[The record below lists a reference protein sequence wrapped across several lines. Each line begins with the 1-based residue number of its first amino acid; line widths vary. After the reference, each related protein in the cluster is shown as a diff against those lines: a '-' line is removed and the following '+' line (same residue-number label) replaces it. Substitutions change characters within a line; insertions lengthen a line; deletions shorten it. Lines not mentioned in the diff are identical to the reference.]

1 MTQIPPAT
9 GERRAVGGYYSQYR
23 IASELILRQLRD
35 GTLRWIRVADPQA
48 GRVDDLQI
56 GIESRVDA
64 FQVKSSQYGGNF
76 SFNDLTHGSGSQPSL
91 VAQLADGWNQLR
103 AIRPGYRIVVHLI
116 SNQIPSVADHLP
128 ADSSPPSPLHFSAFL
143 EQAWKP
149 AHAGLLGSGFGQ
161 PSAWAHTWE
170 ALRAS
175 SGLHKPDFE
184 AFIRDSELEFGYQQ
198 LAPEEIEGRAREIF
212 RADLDHISQFLFKTV
227 ADPKKVIELTRDQ
240 LLAGLEWTTRFEF
253 TSRHEFP
260 VDEVLYFPI
269 KESVRQLE
277 HALETLPGGY
287 LGVLG
292 TPGSGKSSL
301 GTQTLRHRSD
311 RTIRYYA
318 FVPDA
323 QDPSV
328 LRGESENFLHD
339 MVLAIE
345 RAGFRVGTSPSRFDR
360 TQLLERFH
368 KQLNLLHQNWET
380 TGRKTVIFID
390 GLDHIDREQHPN
402 RSLLQDLPRPNQV
415 PDGVYIALGSQT
427 DAPFPDLVQFE
438 VRQAERRVEIRPLS
452 REGVFQVIERVR
464 LGELSQDQKESIY
477 VLSAGHPLALSY
489 LLNRVREVN
498 EPRDIQAILDGTEP
512 YRGNILAQYHSYWR
526 QIEGDTQLV
535 NLLGLVARLRRVID
549 LSWVETW
556 TPHAVVD
563 QLRFRFAHY
572 FRREDNNRWYF
583 FHNSFRLFLAER
595 TAESSPGVVDPLRD
609 RAFHHKLAGICADMP
624 PESPWAWEALHHLV
638 KAEEHE
644 AVLRCASQR
653 WFRNQILA
661 FRPLDSIQTDL
672 GLAYQAIGVKK
683 DFIALTRMTLL
694 KAEMYQ
700 REFHLN
706 DISFI
711 PSLLAIGEKH
721 TALEHVRDGNRLRLE
736 AEDALQISVVLKRA
750 GLLEE
755 AKRVFDL
762 ADPLDLFEG
771 AKPISDVHLDE
782 DRKRLEAWAETASH
796 FREIETL
803 IKTIRRVRGQAGRM
817 YRQDEA
823 AASRSLHNNLL
834 SRVAFSLIDQERW
847 EDLLKIQNE
856 FDRNQPEDRGHW
868 FWVQVEAWRDCS
880 AAGHQLQAR
889 SYLEEAIANST
900 LAELEDEQC
909 AIIASAVYRLLG
921 DEQRARSFVKGLRQ
935 PSVQT
940 ELYHGEEGFQPFEH
954 RFILNRLLT
963 AFGNNQSAREI
974 VPDPS
979 EPRHWGVVYFERA
992 ISIIAK
998 LWGEAWRGRIVNDA
1012 MFVHEIEP
1020 ILRLFNRSLQDTQDW
1035 IPFPRG
1041 KAREALYDLL
1051 IDTATLHGSE
1061 AVTMLR
1067 DAFQQHWDNSD
1078 TRPYWQIDLQRRI
1091 VLSLYRAGIAR
1102 EWAAERLKA
1111 FEASMLEGTDSNAR
1125 TDACMKQAKA
1135 WLALDDKSA
1144 ARRLLLQMLQV
1155 SFGIRYKG
1163 DYQLDTWVHWL
1174 GKVNEIEPAKAGERI
1189 KWFAGDLFALEGTTE
1204 SDAPRSAINE
1214 LLAVT
1219 FKWSPRKSVRLF
1231 QWFLEQGLINHNA
1244 SASLLLKEA
1253 LESNSPPRAL
1263 VQSCLVDILIPIGA
1277 APLPSLI
1284 DLLIEQASA
1293 SGPNGAIQLAREIL
1307 AVVRF
1312 GALPSSRLAWRQSIA
1327 RALRKVGINF
1337 HSVDLSLSDLKPEKE
1352 DRSSSSSSLNLKDG
1366 SSISAE
1372 EIEMTVTSAS
1382 DLRSLLEREADG
1394 SFFNWR
1400 SVVTQLLPTLDRQS
1414 VQEIAI
1420 LLEGSRRTTH
1430 ILGALSERL
1439 AELGDN
1445 SGAWELA
1452 QRSLEASDPNG
1463 WSRWYDGG
1471 TRIAAFSALIKASP
1485 ERARPMLFETLVQG
1499 GGGGADNLEK
1509 LMPMLLPIVPVREL
1523 WSEIEEYLHALF
1535 LGLSTA
1541 SVATPDFL
1549 TELFKDDTPALAI
1562 ADLIMLHLEHPTT
1575 PAMRW
1580 AWGTCAKLQ
1589 LDHNANI
1596 EKMIGEWLNGTEERQ
1611 EHSLR
1616 VLDSVSLKAPSSIVP
1631 FHPQVILLQHSPNYE
1646 IRRIACVICSRA
1658 GITPVVSSS
1667 VQDRPLPEIY
1677 RLALPP
1683 VRSRDIEVPRVLSKE
1698 LPLPDST
1705 DPLEIIRP
1713 FDFHLNLLSS
1723 IARLPKA
1730 NLYHRAVQLMEQL
1743 SPKESWSAAAE
1754 QKLRW
1759 FLDACD
1765 LKYVF
1770 HRPRAVLA
1778 RKAVFHIIAELIDS
1792 KVVTSEQLKSIE
1804 VQLCFYDPMMVLLR
1818 PNPRPSCVGTLS
1830 GISEHGGV
1838 EKTWTE
1844 TVSESLGATCSTT
1857 ADGRT
1862 LLAEDTI
1869 LKRLD
1874 WGGPEET
1881 RRSVLRTGVSVH
1893 DEKRF
1898 FKELS
1903 NNFVAE
1909 YPDLGIATTPR
1920 PLIVRHGDFITYDS
1934 PGKYWL
1940 ALNPAVAHD
1949 MGWTLSNTGMFRW
1962 VDDSG
1967 QTMVESIW
1975 WIDGLVEQSG
1985 PVFPDNEVGE
1995 GWLVLAAR
2003 AAGDLISKHFGQLQ
2017 QYRMVERSQY
2027 EKDQGTLR
2035 HSATDNLPF
2044 ILPAS

>member
-1 MTQIPPAT
+1 MTQIPPAA
-9 GERRAVGGYYSQYR
+9 GERRAISGYYSQYR

-35 GTLRWIRVADPQA
+35 GTLRWIRVADPEA

-56 GIESRVDA
+56 GSQSRVDA
-64 FQVKSSQYGGNF
+64 FQVKSSLYGGNF
-76 SFNDLTHGSGSQPSL
+76 SFNDLTRGAGTEPSL
-91 VAQLADGWNQLR
+91 IAQLADGWRRLR
-103 AIRPGYRIVVHLI
+103 EVRPGFRIVVHLI
-116 SNQIPSVADHLP
+116 SNQIASVSDRLP
-128 ADSSPPSPLHFSAFL
+128 PDSSPPSPRHFSAFL
-143 EQAWKP
+143 DQAWKS
-149 AHAGLLGSGFGQ
+149 AHAGLSGSGFGK
-161 PSAWAHTWE
+161 PSSWATTWE
-170 ALRAS
+170 ALRDS
-175 SGLHKPDFE
+175 SGLLKPDFE
-184 AFIRDSELEFGYQQ
+184 AFISDCELEFGYQH
-198 LAPEEIEGRAREIF
+198 LASEEIEGRAREIF
-212 RADLDHISQFLFKTV
+212 RVDLDHIFQFLFKTV

-240 LLAGLEWTTRFEF
+240 LLAGLGWTARFEF
-253 TSRHEFP
+253 RSRHEFP

-277 HALETLPGGY
+277 HALDTLTGGY
-287 LGVLG
+287 LGLIG

-301 GTQTLRHRSD
+301 GTQTLRRPSD

-323 QDPSV
+323 QDPTV

-368 KQLNLLHQNWET
+368 KQLDLLKQDWKT

-402 RSLLQDLPRPNQV
+402 RSLLQDLPLPDQV

-427 DAPFPDLVQFE
+427 DAPFPDRVQFE
-438 VRQAERRVEIRPLS
+438 VRKAERRIEIHPLS
-452 REGVFQVIERVR
+452 REGVFQVIDRVR
-464 LGELSQDQKESIY
+464 LRELSQDQKESIY
-477 VLSAGHPLALSY
+477 ALSAGHPLALSY
-489 LLNRVREVN
+489 LLNRLREVN
-498 EPRDIQAILDGTEP
+498 EPQDIQAILDATDP
-512 YRGNILAQYHSYWR
+512 YKGSILAQYHSYWR
-526 QIEGDTQLV
+526 QFEGDSE
-535 NLLGLVARLRRVID
+535 LLHVVGLLARLRRVID

-556 TPHAVVD
+556 TAHAVVD
-563 QLRFRFAHY
+563 RLRFNFAHY

-595 TAESSPGVVDPLRD
+595 TAESSPGVVDPRRD
-609 RAFHHKLAGICADMP
+609 RAFHHELAGICTGMP

-638 KAEEHE
+638 KAEEHK

-653 WFRNQILA
+653 WFRDQFLA

-672 GLAYQAIGVKK
+672 GLAYQAIGAKK

-694 KAEMYQ
+694 KAEMNQ

-711 PSLLAIGEKH
+711 PILLAIGEKL
-721 TALEHVRDGNRLRLE
+721 TALEHVRDGNRLRLK
-736 AEDALQISVVLKRA
+736 AEDVLPISVILKRV

-762 ADPLDLFEG
+762 ADPLDLLG
-771 AKPISDVHLDE
+771 GIKPISDIHLDE
-782 DRKRLEAWAETASH
+782 NRKRLVAWAEAASH
-796 FREIETL
+796 FREIETM
-803 IKTIRRVRGQAGRM
+803 IKTIRRVRGQAGSVP
-817 YRQDEA
+817 RQDEA
-823 AASRSLHNNLL
+823 AASRSLHNHLL

-847 EDLLKIQNE
+847 EDLLKVQNE
-856 FDRNQPEDRGHW
+856 FDRNHPEDREHW

-880 AAGHQLQAR
+880 ATGHQLQAN
-889 SYLEEAIANST
+889 SYLEEAIANSI
-900 LAELEDEQC
+900 LAELRDEQR
-909 AIIASAVYRLLG
+909 AIIASAIYRLLG
-921 DEQRARSFVKGLRQ
+921 DEQRARSFVDGLRQ
-935 PSVQT
+935 PSIQT

-963 AFGNNQSAREI
+963 AFGNSHSPREI

-979 EPRHWGVVYFERA
+979 EPRHWGVVYFERT
-992 ISIIAK
+992 ICIIAK

-1012 MFVHEIEP
+1012 MFLHEVGP
-1020 ILRLFNRSLQDTQDW
+1020 ILRLFNRSFQDTQGW
-1035 IPFPRG
+1035 IPFPSG
-1041 KAREALYDLL
+1041 KARQALYDLL
-1051 IDTATLHGSE
+1051 INTAALHGPE
-1061 AVTMLR
+1061 AVTMLG
-1067 DAFQQHWDNSD
+1067 DAFQQHWDSSD
-1078 TRPYWQIDLQRRI
+1078 TRAYWQIDVQRQI
-1091 VLSLYRAGIAR
+1091 VLSLYRAGIAK

-1111 FEASMLEGTDSNAR
+1111 FEVSMLEGTDSNTR
-1125 TDACMKQAKA
+1125 TDSCMKQAKA
-1135 WLALDDKSA
+1135 WLALGDTSA
-1144 ARRLLLQMLQV
+1144 VRRLLLQMLQV

-1174 GKVNEIEPAKAGERI
+1174 GKVNEIEPAKTGERI
-1189 KWFAGDLFALEGTTE
+1189 KWFAGNLFALEGTTE

-1253 LESNSPPRAL
+1253 LESNSPPRTL
-1263 VQSCLVDILIPIGA
+1263 VQSCLLGILIPLGA

-1284 DLLIEQASA
+1284 GLLIDQASV
-1293 SGPNGAIQLAREIL
+1293 SGPSWAIQLAREIL

-1312 GALPSSRLAWRQSIA
+1312 GAIPSSRLAWRQSVV
-1327 RALRKVGINF
+1327 RALRKYGINF

-1352 DRSSSSSSLNLKDG
+1352 DRSSSSLKLKDG

-1382 DLRSLLEREADG
+1382 DLRPLVEREADD
-1394 SFFNWR
+1394 SFFNWQP
-1400 SVVTQLLPTLDRQS
+1400 VVEQLLPTFDRRS
-1414 VQEIAI
+1414 VEEVAA
-1420 LLEGSRRTTH
+1420 LLKGSRRTAH

-1452 QRSLEASDPNG
+1452 QKSLEASDPNG

-1485 ERARPMLFETLVQG
+1485 ERARLLLFEALVQG
-1499 GGGGADNLEK
+1499 GGGGADNLER
-1509 LMPMLLPIVPVREL
+1509 LMPMLLPIMPVQEI
-1523 WSEIEEYLHALF
+1523 WCEIEEYLHALF
-1535 LGLSTA
+1535 FGLSTA
-1541 SVATPDFL
+1541 SVATQDFL
-1549 TELFKDDTPALAI
+1549 TEVFEDDTPARA
-1562 ADLIMLHLEHPTT
+1562 ATDLIMLHLEHPTT

-1580 AWGTCAKLQ
+1580 AWGTCAILL
-1589 LDHNANI
+1589 LDHNPTI
-1596 EKMIGEWLNGTEERQ
+1596 EQMIGEWLNGTEERQ
-1611 EHSLR
+1611 QHSLR
-1616 VLDSVSLKAPSSIVP
+1616 VLDSVSLKGPSYIAP
-1631 FHPQVILLQHSPNYE
+1631 FRPQIILLQQSPNYE
-1646 IRRIACVICSRA
+1646 IRRIASVICSRA
-1658 GITPVVSSS
+1658 GIAPFVSSS

-1677 RLALPP
+1677 RLVLPP
-1683 VRSRDIEVPRVLSKE
+1683 VRSRDIEVPRVLSEE

-1705 DPLEIIRP
+1705 DPLELIRP

-1723 IARLPKA
+1723 IARLPKV

-1743 SPKESWSAAAE
+1743 SSKESWSAVAE

-1778 RKAVFHIIAELIDS
+1778 RRAVFHIITELIDS
-1792 KVVTSEQLKSIE
+1792 KVVTFEQLKSIE
-1804 VQLCFYDPMMVLLR
+1804 AELRFYDPMMVLLR
-1818 PNPRPSCVGTLS
+1818 PNPRPSCVGILS
-1830 GISEHGGV
+1830 GIREHGGV

-1844 TVSESLGATCSTT
+1844 RVSESLGAACSRTS
-1857 ADGRT
+1857 DGLT
-1862 LLAEDTI
+1862 ILAEETV

-1874 WGGPEET
+1874 WGGPMET
-1881 RRSVLRTGVSVH
+1881 RRSVLTTGVRVN
-1893 DEKRF
+1893 DVKRF
-1898 FKELS
+1898 FEELS
-1903 NNFVAE
+1903 NSFVTE
-1909 YPDLGIATTPR
+1909 YPDLEIATTPK
-1920 PLIVRHGDFITYDS
+1920 PLIVRHGDFVTYDS
-1934 PGKYWL
+1934 PGKHWL

-1949 MGWTLSNTGMFRW
+1949 MGWSLSNTGMFRW
-1962 VDDSG
+1962 VDDSN

-1975 WIDGLVEQSG
+1975 WVDGVVEQSG

-1995 GWLVLAAR
+1995 GWLVFAAR
-2003 AAGDLISKHFGQLQ
+2003 AAADRISKHFSQLQ
-2017 QYRMVERSQY
+2017 QCRTVERSQY
-2027 EKDQGTLR
+2027 EKGEGTLR
-2035 HSATDNLPF
+2035 HSAIDNLPF
-2044 ILPAS
+2044 MLPAS